1 LNAIYLASIYTI
13 PKIYRIS
20 GPPLLSDEEL
30 TPTANQIVLMTTND
44 ISILLLVGGA
54 IDLLTIKGFRG
65 IRSIQSGIASN
76 LDKLDIHI

>member
-1 LNAIYLASIYTI
+1 
-13 PKIYRIS
+13 
-20 GPPLLSDEEL
+20 
-30 TPTANQIVLMTTND
+30 MTTND